1 MTSLGD
7 RDSSFALPM
16 SFLVVYSRYSPQTDL
31 SADTISPSVVVVLD
45 SSSIFEG

>member
-16 SFLVVYSRYSPQTDL
+16 SFLVVYSRYSPQTVL
-31 SADTISPSVVVVLD
+31 RVETISPSVA
-45 SSSIFEG
+45 